1 VKPLPG
7 SLKVHLRVCLRS
19 RKSWIH
25 VEAKCKVSG
34 RSLELSAILKVV
46 PDKVQRLTF
55 QNISTELDTWQK
67 FLGKRNIIYNTVS
80 EPHSTAHLS
89 LMSEPL

>member
-25 VEAKCKVSG
+25 EKAKCEVSG
-34 RSLELSAILKVV
+34 RSLEPSAILKVV
-46 PDKVQRLTF
+46 PDKAQILTF
-55 QNISTELDTWQK
+55 QNISTELDTWHK
-67 FLGKRNIIYNTVS
+67 FLRKRNII
-80 EPHSTAHLS
+80 
-89 LMSEPL
+89 